1 MTAVDPF
8 VIRQAEIRASR
19 LIGSHGFTRDD
30 WDDLRQDL
38 LLDYLERLPQ
48 FDGGRGD
55 PRGFMFGVVRHR
67 AAQLVA
73 RQHRRVQFVPDESSE
88 SGGSRHRHAA
98 VDYDLRLDIEAAVS
112 RLPEHLR
119 ALAQMLAERTPREV
133 SRATGKSRSRV
144 YQMMAEIRAA
154 FIEAGLTPDVLQHC
168 GGVR

>member
-8 VIRQAEIRASR
+8 VIQQAEIRASR
-19 LIGSHGFTRDD
+19 LIGSHGFSRDD

-48 FDGGRGD
+48 FDGSRGD
-55 PRGFMFGVVRHR
+55 LRGFMFGVVRHR

-73 RQHRRVQFVPDESSE
+73 QHRRRVQFAPDGCAD
-88 SGGSRHRHAA
+88 SGGSRHCHAA
-98 VDYDLRLDIEAAVS
+98 VNYDLRLVVEQAMS

-119 ALAQMLAERTPREV
+119 ALAQMLSERTPREV

-144 YQMMAEIRAA
+144 YQMIGEIRAA
-154 FIEAGLTPDVLQHC
+154 FIDAGVTPDVLRNS
-168 GGVR
+168 GGAW

>member
-8 VIRQAEIRASR
+8 VIQQAEIRASR
-19 LIGSHGFTRDD
+19 LIGSHGFSRDD

-55 PRGFMFGVVRHR
+55 LRGFMFGVVRHR

-73 RQHRRVQFVPDESSE
+73 RQHRQVQLAPEGCKE
-88 SGGSRHRHAA
+88 SGGSRHRIVA
-98 VDYDLRLDIEAAVS
+98 VDCDLRLDVEAAVS

-119 ALAQMLAERTPREV
+119 ELAQLLSERTPREV

-144 YQMMAEIRAA
+144 YQMIGEIRAA
-154 FIEAGLTPDVLQHC
+154 FIEAGVTPNVVRKI
-168 GGVR
+168 GGGW

>member
-8 VIRQAEIRASR
+8 VIQQAEIRASR
-19 LIGSHGFTRDD
+19 LIGSHGFSRDD

-55 PRGFMFGVVRHR
+55 LRGFMFGVVRHR

-73 RQHRRVQFVPDESSE
+73 QQRRRVQFAPDGCAD
-88 SGGSRHRHAA
+88 SGRSRHCHAA
-98 VDYDLRLDIEAAVS
+98 VNYDLRLVVEQAMS

-119 ALAQMLAERTPREV
+119 ALAQMLSERTPREV
-133 SRATGKSRSRV
+133 SHATGKSRSRV
-144 YQMMAEIRAA
+144 YQMIGEIRAA
-154 FIEAGLTPDVLQHC
+154 FIDAGVTPDELRNS
-168 GGVR
+168 GGTW

>member
-1 MTAVDPF
+1 MIAVDPF
-8 VIRQAEIRASR
+8 VIQQAEIRASR

-55 PRGFMFGVVRHR
+55 LRGFMFGVVRHR

-73 RQHRRVQFVPDESSE
+73 RQRRRVQSYTGAFGE

-98 VDYDLRLDIEAAVS
+98 VDHDLRLDVEAAVS

-119 ALAQMLAERTPREV
+119 ALAQLLSERTPREAA
-133 SRATGKSRSRV
+133 RATGKSRSRV
-144 YQMMAEIRAA
+144 YQMIEEIRAA
-154 FIEAGLTPDVLQHC
+154 FIEAGVTPDVLRQS

>member
-8 VIRQAEIRASR
+8 VIQQAEIRASR

-48 FDGGRGD
+48 FDEGRGD

-67 AAQLVA
+67 AAQLVT
-73 RQHRRVQFVPDESSE
+73 RQRRRVQWGPDGSAEN
-88 SGGSRHRHAA
+88 GGSRHRHA
-98 VDYDLRLDIEAAVS
+98 VVNYDLRLDVEQAMS

-119 ALAQMLAERTPREV
+119 ALAQMLSERTPREV

-144 YQMMAEIRAA
+144 YQMIEEIRAA
-154 FIEAGLTPDVLQHC
+154 FVEAGVTPAALRQK
-168 GGVR
+168 GGAW

>member
-8 VIRQAEIRASR
+8 VIQQAEIRASR

-48 FDGGRGD
+48 FDRDRGD
-55 PRGFMFGVVRHR
+55 LRGFMFGVVRHR
-67 AAQLVA
+67 AAQLVT
-73 RQHRRVQFVPDESSE
+73 RQRRRVQSAPDGSTESD
-88 SGGSRHRHAA
+88 GSRHRHA
-98 VDYDLRLDIEAAVS
+98 VVNYDLRLDVEAAVS

-119 ALAQMLAERTPREV
+119 TIAQMLSDRTPREV

-144 YQMMAEIRAA
+144 YQMIGEIRAA
-154 FIEAGLTPDVLQHC
+154 FVDAGVTPEVLRQS
-168 GGVR
+168 GGAW

>member
-8 VIRQAEIRASR
+8 VIQQAEIRASR
-19 LIGSHGFTRDD
+19 LVGSYGFNRDD

-55 PRGFMFGVVRHR
+55 LRGFMFGVVRHR

-73 RQHRRVQFVPDESSE
+73 RQRRQVPFVPDGSTEN
-88 SGGSRHRHAA
+88 GRSRHRHTA
-98 VDYDLRLDIEAAVS
+98 VNYDLRLDIEQAMS

-119 ALAQMLAERTPREV
+119 VLAQMLSERTPREV

-144 YQMMAEIRAA
+144 YQLIGEIRAA
-154 FIEAGLTPDVLQHC
+154 FIDAGVTPDVLRNS
-168 GGVR
+168 GGAW

>member
-8 VIRQAEIRASR
+8 VIQQAEIRASR
-19 LIGSHGFTRDD
+19 LIGSHGFSRDD

-55 PRGFMFGVVRHR
+55 LRGFMFGVVRHR

-73 RQHRRVQFVPDESSE
+73 RQRRQVPFVPDGSTEN
-88 SGGSRHRHAA
+88 GGSRHRHTA
-98 VDYDLRLDIEAAVS
+98 VNYDLRLDVESAVS

-119 ALAQMLAERTPREV
+119 VLAQLLSERTPREV

-144 YQMMAEIRAA
+144 YQMIGEIRAA
-154 FIEAGLTPDVLQHC
+154 FVEAGLTPDMLRQC
-168 GGVR
+168 GGVE

>member
-8 VIRQAEIRASR
+8 VIQQAEISAGR
-19 LIGSHGFTRDD
+19 LIGRHGFTSDD

-48 FDGGRGD
+48 FDGGRGAL
-55 PRGFMFGVVRHR
+55 RGFMFGVVRHR

-73 RQHRRVQFVPDESSE
+73 RQCRRVQFVPDGCTESD
-88 SGGSRHRHAA
+88 GSRHGYAA
-98 VDYDLRLDIEAAVS
+98 VDYDLRLDVEAAVS

-119 ALAQMLAERTPREV
+119 ELAQLLSEHTPREV

-144 YQMMAEIRAA
+144 YQMIGEIRAA
-154 FIEAGLTPDVLQHC
+154 FHEAGLTPDVLRQC

>member
-1 MTAVDPF
+1 MTAMDPF
-8 VIRQAEIRASR
+8 VIQQAEIRASR

-48 FDGGRGD
+48 FDGDRGD

-73 RQHRRVQFVPDESSE
+73 RQRRRVQFVPDGSTEN
-88 SGGSRHRHAA
+88 GGLKHRCVA
-98 VDYDLRLDIEAAVS
+98 VNYDSRLDVEAAVS

-119 ALAQMLAERTPREV
+119 MLAQLLSERTPREV

-144 YQMMAEIRAA
+144 YQMIEEIRAS
-154 FIEAGLTPDVLQHC
+154 FIEAGLTADMLRQC